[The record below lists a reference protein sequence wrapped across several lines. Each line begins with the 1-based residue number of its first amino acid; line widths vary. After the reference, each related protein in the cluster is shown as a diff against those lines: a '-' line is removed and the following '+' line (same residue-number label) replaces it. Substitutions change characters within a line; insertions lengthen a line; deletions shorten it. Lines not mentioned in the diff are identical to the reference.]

1 MNFYFLHILSFI
13 NIFKEY
19 FIAAPPSVK
28 IFVQFFEHNF
38 GRNLLV
44 RKNQQRNGDLLAK
57 PWSRRA
63 TIES

>member
-1 MNFYFLHILSFI
+1 MNSYFIDIFSFI

-19 FIAAPPSVK
+19 FTAAPASVK
-28 IFVQFFEHNF
+28 IFIQFFEHNF